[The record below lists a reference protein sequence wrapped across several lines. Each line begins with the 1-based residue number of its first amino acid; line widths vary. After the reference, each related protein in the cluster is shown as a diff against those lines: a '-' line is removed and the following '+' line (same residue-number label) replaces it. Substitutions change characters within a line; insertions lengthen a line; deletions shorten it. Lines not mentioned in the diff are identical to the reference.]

1 MFSPEVRS
9 MKRILLV
16 LVILSLIPAAASA
29 GDLQKALKSRWLGA
43 WVVTNVESY
52 SDCSNMHTNN
62 RINGNLVKSKGR
74 FSFEAGELAKLEK
87 VDAKRS
93 RLDLMLSFHEPILV
107 PMQDGPFT
115 LYSEASCRIELE
127 VELPRELVKSK
138 DVGAIEEFLGLVVER
153 HANVNSAQ
161 DSSTWNMREIES
173 YPDGYEITLAEHS
186 VWKANQYNAMVET
199 KMEIAMEETS
209 RIPDRV
215 QNEPD
220 YMAHFLNGVRIARDN
235 RLNSCE
241 KMMGYMFNGRTG
253 DTSAPAWRDGKN
265 LVYGLEMIRQLPQCF
280 VPVPEPEILRTA
292 QK

>member
-1 MFSPEVRS
+1 

-52 SDCSNMHTNN
+52 SDCSGMHTNN
-62 RINGNLVKSKGR
+62 RINGNLVKSNGR
-74 FSFEAGELAKLEK
+74 YNFQAGELAKLEK

-93 RLDLMLSFHEPILV
+93 RLDLMLSFQEPLLV

-115 LYSEASCRIELE
+115 LYNEVSCRIELE
-127 VELPRELVKSK
+127 VELPRQLVKTK
-138 DVGAIEEFLGLVVER
+138 DVAAIEEFLGLVVER

-161 DSSTWNMREIES
+161 DSSAWNMREIES
-173 YPDGYEITLAEHS
+173 YPEDYEVTLAEHA
-186 VWKANQYNAMVET
+186 VWKANQYNAMVES
-199 KMEIAMEETS
+199 KLEIALEETS

-220 YMAHFLNGVRIARDN
+220 YMTHFLNGVRLARDN
-235 RLNSCE
+235 HLNSCE
-241 KMMGYMFNGRTG
+241 KMMGYTFNGRIG
-253 DTSAPAWRDGKN
+253 DTSDPAWRDGKN
-265 LVYGLEMIRQLPQCF
+265 LVYGLEMIRQLPRCF
-280 VPVPEPEILRTA
+280 VPVPEPEVLKTA